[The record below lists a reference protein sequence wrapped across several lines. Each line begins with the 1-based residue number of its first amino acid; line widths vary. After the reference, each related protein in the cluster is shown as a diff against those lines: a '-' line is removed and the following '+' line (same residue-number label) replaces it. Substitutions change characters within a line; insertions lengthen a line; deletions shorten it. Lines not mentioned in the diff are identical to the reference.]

1 MRARFKIGTHR
12 ACRIQNEGA
21 FVWRALA
28 CGGGPLSAS
37 MNEPMRDTTRVV
49 RVFTA
54 RNVGEC
60 SGRGATCIIMGETS
74 RVAVI
79 QTMTSVGRARARAGG
94 GRSRDCRHPFGKS
107 PPLRVRLPHDKKNR
121 SDLDPAVKTARAT
134 GGVRS
139 SSTSR
144 GLAPYAVEPRLSRIR
159 SRLDS
164 TGPGDPL
171 GSLDLSGQ
179 RHICRTEASPN
190 EDPASII
197 LFPHVPSTSKLAGI
211 VLYYIAI
218 SLLTTT

>member
-121 SDLDPAVKTARAT
+121 SDLNPAVKTARAT

-164 TGPGDPL
+164 TGPGNPL

-218 SLLTTT
+218 LLLTRT